1 MYSSRLLVGGLHL
14 QLVPTNAHQP
24 YVTSYTANNSWSD
37 DPLEDK
43 PLTTPL
49 QTDFQHNF
57 SVFESMYG
65 SNPNS
70 LVRILVNLVPRPCGI
85 EEAAWYQF
93 LVHAQPFL
101 VYFCKWVSV
110 IQKWNWSIPLLS
122 SVLSFLSAA
131 FFSAMGLWENRP
143 FCLCEYLCL
152 MTTATVCQHSWK
164 WHSCVGKAENLNGNS
179 RT

>member
-110 IQKWNWSIPLLS
+110 IQKCNWSIPLLS
-122 SVLSFLSAA
+122 SVLLSQVLL
-131 FFSAMGLWENRP
+131 SSVLWSCGKIGL
-143 FCLCEYLCL
+143 FICVS
-152 MTTATVCQHSWK
+152 T
-164 WHSCVGKAENLNGNS
+164 SCAWWQRRRFANIAES
-179 RT
+179 SIPV